1 MPRRSS
7 FNSRRFTSTR
17 RHFLQGSAAAMAGM
31 ALSNCGG
38 VSDVQ
43 SSSDDAEA
51 PEDSASTSSASGS
64 SASGSSASG
73 PLYIYTWADYTDDQL
88 VERFKEKTGI
98 DVQIDIYDSNET
110 MLAKMQAG
118 GGDNYSVIY
127 PSDYMVTQMVDM
139 GMLTEFDKSRLQ
151 GLDNLSSK
159 WESPGYDPDN
169 SHSVPYSWGTTG
181 LIYNSKEL
189 STPPEDWNY
198 LWENK
203 EALSRRMTMLDDVR
217 ETLGA
222 VLHSLG
228 YSYNSTDP
236 AELEAAYEKLLEL
249 KPALASFKS
258 FGWQDEL
265 LGGDLL
271 LAQAFSVEAIPVTL
285 EDDTFEFVIPAS
297 GSSVWTDTMV
307 IPTTAPN
314 VDAAYEWINFN
325 LNSDVS
331 AETVKRLYF
340 ATPNAEAKEMLPEE
354 LLSNQDL
361 FPPEDLLAKCE
372 GIAPVGEAIEL
383 YDRYWTQIT
392 SA

>member
-1 MPRRSS
+1 MPRRFSS
-7 FNSRRFTSTR
+7 KPRLAATR
-17 RHFLQGSAAAMAGM
+17 RHFLQGSAAAIAGI

-43 SSSDDAEA
+43 SSDAGAE
-51 PEDSASTSSASGS
+51 PTEDGDAGSAASG
-64 SASGSSASG
+64 ASG

-88 VERFKEKTGI
+88 VQRFRDKTGI

-127 PSDYMVTQMVDM
+127 PSDYMVTQMIDM

-151 GLDNLSSK
+151 GLDQLSPK

-189 STPPEDWNY
+189 STAPADWTY
-198 LWENK
+198 LWDNK
-203 EALSRRMTMLDDVR
+203 DALSRRMTMLDDVR

-236 AELEAAYEKLLEL
+236 AELEAAYQRLLEL

-271 LAQAFSVEAIPVTL
+271 LAMAFSVEAIPVTL
-285 EDDTFEFVIPAS
+285 EDDTFQYVIPAS

-314 VDAAYEWINFN
+314 ADAAYEWINFN
-325 LNSDVS
+325 LNPDVS

-340 ATPNAEAKEMLPEE
+340 ATPNAAAKDMLPEE

-361 FPPEDLLAKCE
+361 FPSEELLAKCE
-372 GIAPVGEAIEL
+372 GIAPVGDAIEL